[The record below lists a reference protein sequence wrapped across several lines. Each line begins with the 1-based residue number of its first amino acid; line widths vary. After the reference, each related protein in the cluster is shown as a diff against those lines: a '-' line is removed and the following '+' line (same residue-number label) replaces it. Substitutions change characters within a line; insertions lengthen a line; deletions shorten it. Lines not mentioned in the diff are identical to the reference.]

1 MTDATRELAI
11 QSNARRCSYCHVQVE
26 AEAGKVVCQD
36 CLAVVHEDCWNEG
49 GACPTCAGGRRL
61 AALAC
66 GEPLFST
73 LELLFGSTF
82 FFAKSRSAWR
92 GPPPLLRAAEAHP
105 EPASCSCCH

>member
-61 AALAC
+61 VAEEPGRVSATLPAGELAAIC
-66 GEPLFST
+66 ESEVWR
-73 LELLFGSTF
+73 ELTDPDF
-82 FFAKSRSAWR
+82 
-92 GPPPLLRAAEAHP
+92 
-105 EPASCSCCH
+105 